1 MKWLGRTVFRL
12 IILAIVL
19 IIAAGILIQT
29 SWGTR
34 QLAGLISDNTRYK
47 VSLSAIDHSLSSPS
61 LLSLRDISINTVSGD
76 MALDAANIELTLDWR
91 SFTEPGWF
99 SRIIIQKGEI
109 EISTAADS
117 RTLPVS
123 AGLLQLNQVNV
134 RRTDGNQNI
143 TAEGVTGGITPW
155 QPQDSAITGD
165 GKYQFS
171 AKGLDYYGLPL
182 KNVLTQGNISGT
194 QFTFDNLTATL
205 ENGLITATGQ
215 RTAEGRW
222 LLDNLLLNDIRWQTP
237 LSLTQLT
244 ENSSH
249 LPDIQIKNITA
260 TNIKLE
266 GEQWAVNYLEG
277 TLKNLAY
284 TKGSWQTDNGLADF
298 GIADLTFGGQHF
310 SDILGTLEFTGDHIA
325 VKRLSGRYD
334 KSILRFTGD
343 WNRTSRT
350 LDISSGVVDNLLF
363 SLPEQWFTL
372 LQESAPQGID
382 TIRVQDLKVSNA
394 LLIDTRPAFPF
405 QMTNVNSYIKTMQ
418 ILKSGQWG
426 LWNGELSASAGSATF
441 ARVELH
447 RPYLTL
453 TAGETGAETTQFS
466 ASAGDGLL
474 KMQFQVTPSGTA
486 PFTFNLQATSAD
498 SQILSQWGWASA
510 PLNGNANYTL
520 RLSGQLR
527 TDDVRNTLSGSLSG
541 QDKQGNQINRAI
553 TQGQISNSPV
563 PAEDIPSAP
572 PVQRVIP
579 DAPENSDVL

>member
-12 IILAIVL
+12 IILAIIL
-19 IIAAGILIQT
+19 IVAAGILIQT

-34 QLAGLISDNTRYK
+34 QIAGLISDNTRYK

-61 LLSLRDISINTVSGD
+61 LLSLRNISISTVSGD
-76 MALDAANIELTLDWR
+76 MALEAANIELTLDWR

-99 SRIIIQKGEI
+99 SRIIIQKGDI
-109 EISTAADS
+109 EISTAADN

-143 TAEGVTGGITPW
+143 TADGVTGGITPW

-171 AKGLDYYGLPL
+171 ARGLNYYGLPL

-284 TKGSWQTDNGLADF
+284 TKGSWQTGNGLADV
-298 GIADLTFGGQHF
+298 GIADLTLSGQHF
-310 SDILGTLEFTGDHIA
+310 SDILGTLEFTGDRIA

-343 WNRTSRT
+343 WDRTSRT
-350 LDISSGVVDNLLF
+350 LNISSGVVDNLLF

-382 TIRVQDLKVSNA
+382 AIRVQDVKVSNA

-418 ILKSGQWG
+418 VLKSGQWG

-486 PFTFNLQATSAD
+486 PFTFNLQATGAD

-527 TDDVRNTLSGSLSG
+527 TDDVRNSLSGSLSG

-553 TQGQISNSPV
+553 TQGQISNSPA
-563 PAEDIPSAP
+563 PAENTPSAP

-579 DAPENSDVL
+579 DAPENSDIL

>member
-12 IILAIVL
+12 IILAIIL
-19 IIAAGILIQT
+19 IVAAGILIQT

-34 QLAGLISDNTRYK
+34 QIAGLISDNTRYK

-61 LLSLRDISINTVSGD
+61 LLSLRDISISTVSGD
-76 MALDAANIELTLDWR
+76 MALEAANIELTLDWR

-99 SRIIIQKGEI
+99 SRIIIQKGDI
-109 EISTAADS
+109 EISTAADN

-134 RRTDGNQNI
+134 RRTDGNQDI
-143 TAEGVTGGITPW
+143 TADGVTGGITPW
-155 QPQDSAITGD
+155 QPQDSTITGD

-171 AKGLDYYGLPL
+171 AKDLNYYGLPL
-182 KNVLTQGNISGT
+182 KNVLTQGNISGA

-215 RTAEGRW
+215 RTAQGSW

-266 GEQWAVNYLEG
+266 GDQWAVNYLEG

-284 TKGSWQTDNGLADF
+284 TKGSWQTGNGLADV
-298 GIADLTFGGQHF
+298 GIADLTLGGQHF
-310 SDILGTLEFTGDHIA
+310 SDILGTLEFTGDRIA

-343 WNRTSRT
+343 WDRTSRT
-350 LDISSGVVDNLLF
+350 LNISSGVVDNLLF

-382 TIRVQDLKVSNA
+382 TIRVQDVKVSNA

-418 ILKSGQWG
+418 VLKSGQWG

-486 PFTFNLQATSAD
+486 PFTFNLQATGAD

-553 TQGQISNSPV
+553 TQGQISNSPA
-563 PAEDIPSAP
+563 PAENTPSAP

-579 DAPENSDVL
+579 DAPENSDIL

>member
-12 IILAIVL
+12 IILAIIL
-19 IIAAGILIQT
+19 IVAAGILIQT

-61 LLSLRDISINTVSGD
+61 LLSLRDISISTVSGD
-76 MALDAANIELTLDWR
+76 MALEAANIELTLDWR

-99 SRIIIQKGEI
+99 SRIIIQKGDI
-109 EISTAADS
+109 EISTAADN

-134 RRTDGNQNI
+134 RRTDGNQDI
-143 TAEGVTGGITPW
+143 TADGVTGGITPW

-215 RTAEGRW
+215 RTAQGSW

-284 TKGSWQTDNGLADF
+284 TKGSWQTGNGLADF
-298 GIADLTFGGQHF
+298 GIADLTLGGQHF

-343 WNRTSRT
+343 WDRTSRT
-350 LDISSGVVDNLLF
+350 LNISRGVVDNLLF

-382 TIRVQDLKVSNA
+382 SIRVQDLKVSNA

-486 PFTFNLQATSAD
+486 PFTFNLQATGAD

-527 TDDVRNTLSGSLSG
+527 TDDVRNTLNGSLSG

-579 DAPENSDVL
+579 DSPENSDIL

>member
-12 IILAIVL
+12 IILAIIL
-19 IIAAGILIQT
+19 IVAAGILIQT

-61 LLSLRDISINTVSGD
+61 LLSLRDISISTVSGD
-76 MALDAANIELTLDWR
+76 MALEAANIELTLDWR

-99 SRIIIQKGEI
+99 SRIIIQKGDI
-109 EISTAADS
+109 EISTAADN

-134 RRTDGNQNI
+134 RRTDGNQDI
-143 TAEGVTGGITPW
+143 TADGVTGGITPW

-205 ENGLITATGQ
+205 ENGLISATGQ
-215 RTAEGRW
+215 RTAQGSW

-284 TKGSWQTDNGLADF
+284 TKGSWQTGNGLADF
-298 GIADLTFGGQHF
+298 GIADLTLGGQHF

-343 WNRTSRT
+343 WDRTSRT
-350 LDISSGVVDNLLF
+350 LNISRGVVDNLLF

-382 TIRVQDLKVSNA
+382 SIRVQDLKVSNA

-486 PFTFNLQATSAD
+486 PFTFNLQATGAD

-527 TDDVRNTLSGSLSG
+527 TDDVRNTLNGSLSG

-579 DAPENSDVL
+579 DSPENSDIL

>member
-12 IILAIVL
+12 IILAIIL
-19 IIAAGILIQT
+19 IVAAGILIQT

-61 LLSLRDISINTVSGD
+61 LLSLRDISISTVSGD
-76 MALDAANIELTLDWR
+76 MALEAANIELTLDWR

-99 SRIIIQKGEI
+99 SRIIIQKGDI
-109 EISTAADS
+109 EISTAADN

-171 AKGLDYYGLPL
+171 AKGLNYYGLPL
-182 KNVLTQGNISGT
+182 KNVLTQGNISGA

-215 RTAEGRW
+215 RTAQGSW

-284 TKGSWQTDNGLADF
+284 TKGSWQTGNGLADF
-298 GIADLTFGGQHF
+298 GIADLTLGGQHF

-343 WNRTSRT
+343 WDRTSRT
-350 LDISSGVVDNLLF
+350 LNISSGVVDNLLF

-382 TIRVQDLKVSNA
+382 TIRVQDVKVSNA

-453 TAGETGAETTQFS
+453 TAGEAGAETTQFS

-486 PFTFNLQATSAD
+486 PFIFNLQATGAD
-498 SQILSQWGWASA
+498 SQILSQWGWTSA

-527 TDDVRNTLSGSLSG
+527 TDDVRNSLSGSLSG

-553 TQGQISNSPV
+553 MQGQISNSPA
-563 PAEDIPSAP
+563 PAENTPSAP

-579 DAPENSDVL
+579 DAAGNSDIL

>member
-244 ENSSH
+244 ENSGH

-284 TKGSWQTDNGLADF
+284 TKGNWQTDNGLADF

>member
-19 IIAAGILIQT
+19 IVAAGILIQT

-91 SFTEPGWF
+91 SFTDPGWF

-182 KNVLTQGNISGT
+182 KNVLTQGNTSGT

-244 ENSSH
+244 ENSGH

-266 GEQWAVNYLEG
+266 GDQWAVNYLEG

-284 TKGSWQTDNGLADF
+284 TKGSWQTDNGLADV
-298 GIADLTFGGQHF
+298 GIADLTIGGQHF
-310 SDILGTLEFTGDHIA
+310 SDILGTLEFAGDHIA

-382 TIRVQDLKVSNA
+382 SIRVQDLKVSNA
-394 LLIDTRPAFPF
+394 LLIDTRPTFPF

-563 PAEDIPSAP
+563 PAENIPSAP

-579 DAPENSDVL
+579 DSPENSDIL

>member
-12 IILAIVL
+12 IILAIIL
-19 IIAAGILIQT
+19 IVAAGILIQT

-34 QLAGLISDNTRYK
+34 QIAGLISDNTRYK

-61 LLSLRDISINTVSGD
+61 LLSLRDISISTVSGD
-76 MALDAANIELTLDWR
+76 MALEAANIELTLDWR

-99 SRIIIQKGEI
+99 SRIIIQKGDI
-109 EISTAADS
+109 EISTAADN

-134 RRTDGNQNI
+134 RRTDGNQDI
-143 TAEGVTGGITPW
+143 TADGVTGGITPW

-215 RTAEGRW
+215 RTAQGSW

-284 TKGSWQTDNGLADF
+284 TKGSWQTGNGLADF
-298 GIADLTFGGQHF
+298 GIADLTLSGQHF

-343 WNRTSRT
+343 WDRTSRT
-350 LDISSGVVDNLLF
+350 LNISSGVVDNLLF

-382 TIRVQDLKVSNA
+382 SIRVQDLKVSNA

-486 PFTFNLQATSAD
+486 PFTFNLQATGAD

-527 TDDVRNTLSGSLSG
+527 TDDVRNTLNGSLSG

-579 DAPENSDVL
+579 DSPENSDIL

>member
-12 IILAIVL
+12 IILAIIL
-19 IIAAGILIQT
+19 IVAAGILIQT

-34 QLAGLISDNTRYK
+34 QIAGLISDNTRYK

-61 LLSLRDISINTVSGD
+61 LLSLRDISISTVSGD
-76 MALDAANIELTLDWR
+76 MALEAANIELMLDWR

-99 SRIIIQKGEI
+99 SRIIIQKGDI
-109 EISTAADS
+109 EISTAADN

-134 RRTDGNQNI
+134 RRTDGNQDI
-143 TAEGVTGGITPW
+143 TADGVTGGITPW
-155 QPQDSAITGD
+155 QPQDSTITGD

-171 AKGLDYYGLPL
+171 AKGLNYYGLPL
-182 KNVLTQGNISGT
+182 KNVLTQGNISGA

-215 RTAEGRW
+215 RSAQGSW

-244 ENSSH
+244 ENSGH

-284 TKGSWQTDNGLADF
+284 TKGSWQTGNGLADF
-298 GIADLTFGGQHF
+298 GIADLTLGGQHF

-343 WNRTSRT
+343 WDRTSRT
-350 LDISSGVVDNLLF
+350 LNISSGVVDNLLF

-382 TIRVQDLKVSNA
+382 AIRVQDVKVSNA

-486 PFTFNLQATSAD
+486 PFTFNLQATGAD

-553 TQGQISNSPV
+553 TQGQISNSPA
-563 PAEDIPSAP
+563 PAENTPSAP

-579 DAPENSDVL
+579 DAPENSDIL

>member
-12 IILAIVL
+12 IILAIIL
-19 IIAAGILIQT
+19 IVAAGILIQT

-34 QLAGLISDNTRYK
+34 QIAGLISDNTRYK

-61 LLSLRDISINTVSGD
+61 LLSLRDISISTVSGD
-76 MALDAANIELTLDWR
+76 MALEAANIELTLDWR

-99 SRIIIQKGEI
+99 SRIIIQKGDI
-109 EISTAADS
+109 EISTAADN

-171 AKGLDYYGLPL
+171 AKGLNYYGLPL

-215 RTAEGRW
+215 RTAQGSW

-266 GEQWAVNYLEG
+266 GELWAVNYLEG

-284 TKGSWQTDNGLADF
+284 TKGSWQTGNGLADF
-298 GIADLTFGGQHF
+298 GIADLTLGGQHF
-310 SDILGTLEFTGDHIA
+310 SDILGTLEFTGDRIA

-343 WNRTSRT
+343 WDRTSRT
-350 LDISSGVVDNLLF
+350 LNISSGVVDNLLF

-382 TIRVQDLKVSNA
+382 TIRVQDVKVSNA

-418 ILKSGQWG
+418 VLKSGQWG

-453 TAGETGAETTQFS
+453 TADETGAETTQFS

-486 PFTFNLQATSAD
+486 PFIFNLQATGAD

-510 PLNGNANYTL
+510 PLNGTANYTL

-527 TDDVRNTLSGSLSG
+527 TDDVRNSLSGSLSG

-553 TQGQISNSPV
+553 TQGQISNSPA
-563 PAEDIPSAP
+563 PAENTPSAP

-579 DAPENSDVL
+579 DAAGNSDIL

>member
-12 IILAIVL
+12 IILAIIL
-19 IIAAGILIQT
+19 IVAAVILIQT

-34 QLAGLISDNTRYK
+34 QIAGLISDNTRYK
-47 VSLSAIDHSLSSPS
+47 VSLSAIDHALSSPS
-61 LLSLRDISINTVSGD
+61 LLSLRDISISTVSGD
-76 MALDAANIELTLDWR
+76 MALEAANIELTLDWR

-99 SRIIIQKGEI
+99 SRIIIQKGDI

-134 RRTDGNQNI
+134 RRTDGNQDI

-155 QPQDSAITGD
+155 QPQGSAITGD

-182 KNVLTQGNISGT
+182 KNILAQGNISGT

-244 ENSSH
+244 ENSGH

-266 GEQWAVNYLEG
+266 GDQWAVNYLEG

-284 TKGSWQTDNGLADF
+284 TKGSWQTGNGLADF
-298 GIADLTFGGQHF
+298 GIADLTLGGQHF
-310 SDILGTLEFTGDHIA
+310 SDILGTLEFTGDRIA

-343 WNRTSRT
+343 WDRTSRT
-350 LDISSGVVDNLLF
+350 LNISSGVVDNLLF

-372 LQESAPQGID
+372 LQKSAPQGID
-382 TIRVQDLKVSNA
+382 TIRVQDVKVSNA
-394 LLIDTRPAFPF
+394 LLIDTRSAFPF

-418 ILKSGQWG
+418 ILKLGQWG

-486 PFTFNLQATSAD
+486 PFIFNLQATGAD

-553 TQGQISNSPV
+553 TQGQISNSSA
-563 PAEDIPSAP
+563 PAGNIPDAP

-579 DAPENSDVL
+579 DAPENSDIL

>member
-34 QLAGLISDNTRYK
+34 QLAALISDNTRYK

-182 KNVLTQGNISGT
+182 KNILAQGNISGA

-237 LSLTQLT
+237 LSLAQLT
-244 ENSSH
+244 ENSGH

-266 GEQWAVNYLEG
+266 GDQWAVNYLEG

-284 TKGSWQTDNGLADF
+284 GQGAWQTDNGLADF

-394 LLIDTRPAFPF
+394 LLIDTHPAFPF

-474 KMQFQVTPSGTA
+474 KMQFQITPSGTA
-486 PFTFNLQATSAD
+486 PFIFNLQATSAD

-553 TQGQISNSPV
+553 TQGQISNSPA
-563 PAEDIPSAP
+563 PAENTPSAP

-579 DAPENSDVL
+579 DAPENSDIL